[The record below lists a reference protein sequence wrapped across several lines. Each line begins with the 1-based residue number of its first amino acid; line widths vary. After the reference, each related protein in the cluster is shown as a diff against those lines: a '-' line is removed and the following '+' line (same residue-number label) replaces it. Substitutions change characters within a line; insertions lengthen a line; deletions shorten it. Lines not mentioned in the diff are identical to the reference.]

1 MTNQRRTDV
10 GRRQFIRLTGG
21 SALGALA
28 VGGSA
33 TAASADILAAPTP
46 SPSPGIPMS
55 QVLSLP
61 RTPAPT
67 TTLGPAPEQITG
79 GTIAPPN
86 RRIPYTGGTVDPQ
99 TTADDVPTTLP
110 FEFAT
115 AGYTIVDVP
124 EELRPWRNRP
134 VAKGDTGAYVDAQ
147 GVRMFYN
154 DPDVFINGD
163 GKLYDQPVT
172 QIQYGLGCL
181 ASYRTTGDT
190 WFLARAK
197 AHAQRQIDRRV
208 ETRGAWYFP
217 YPFNYT
223 HNEHGGLVYTAPWY
237 SGMAQGEAISLFIQL
252 AQLPDADVTEEERTQ
267 YLAAADGAFAS
278 LLRADDAKPWV
289 VNKDSAG
296 FFWIQEYP
304 IDAPG
309 TSDYTFNGMI
319 FALFGVW
326 DYYQQTRNE
335 LALKL
340 WDGGLTTIAN
350 YYPRLR
356 NTRWLSF
363 YCNTH
368 RLAPLS
374 YHHHHL
380 DLFMQLQWFSGHYSF
395 ARDMD
400 QLLDDYPYPD
410 LVSTDL
416 PSGGTIAFSA
426 GTYTLYQY
434 ATTATG
440 AYDPAKDDA
449 QTATQQVTFARD
461 TSAPATMRRRIHGRG
476 VYYRISAG
484 AYAGWWV
491 GENYTTAFLRGQ
503 WWTKTY
509 LPARTLT
516 FPANAPV
523 DVYKYGTDGAVGTTK
538 TVQWDHASNAPFD
551 QRAVINGRNML
562 RISAGSLTG
571 YWVWHNN
578 VTTDGL

>member
-1 MTNQRRTDV
+1 MTGPRRTDAD
-10 GRRQFIRLTGG
+10 RRRFLRLAGAGTLGG
-21 SALGALA
+21 LA
-28 VGGSA
+28 VGSGA
-33 TAASADILAAPTP
+33 GPALAAGIAGPTP
-46 SPSPGIPMS
+46 KPSPKIPLS

-61 RTPAPT
+61 HVQPPT
-67 TTLGPAPEQITG
+67 TTLGPASEQFTG
-79 GTIAPPN
+79 GRITPAN
-86 RRIPYTGGTVDPQ
+86 KRIPYTGGTVDPR
-99 TTADDVPTTLP
+99 TATDDVPTTLP
-110 FEFAT
+110 FEFNT
-115 AGYTIVDVP
+115 SGYQVVDVP
-124 EELRPWRNRP
+124 ETLRPWRNRP
-134 VAKGDTGAYVDAQ
+134 VPKGDEGAYVDAQ

-163 GKLYDQPVT
+163 GKLYDHPVT

-181 ASYRTTGDT
+181 ASYRTIGDT
-190 WFLARAK
+190 WFLTRAK
-197 AHAQRQIDRRV
+197 AQAQRQIDRRV

-252 AQLPDADVTEEERTQ
+252 AQLPETTEAERTR

-289 VNKDSAG
+289 INKDASG

-319 FALFGVW
+319 FALFGLW

-340 WDGGLTTIAN
+340 WDGGLTTIAA

-356 NTRWLSF
+356 NARWVSY

-368 RLAPLS
+368 RIAPLT
-374 YHHHHL
+374 YHHHHI
-380 DLFMQLQWFSGHYSF
+380 DLFMQLQGFSGHYGF
-395 ARDMD
+395 ARNMD

-410 LVSTDL
+410 LVSDDL
-416 PSGGTIAFSA
+416 PSGGTIAFAA

-434 ATTATG
+434 ATTTTG

-449 QTATQQVTFARD
+449 QTATQQVTFTRA
-461 TSAPATMRRRIHGRG
+461 TTAPASMRRRIKGRG

-484 AYAGWWV
+484 AYTGWWV
-491 GENYTTAFLRGQ
+491 GEYYPNVFLRGQ

-509 LPARTLT
+509 LPTRSLT
-516 FPANAPV
+516 FPANTAV
-523 DVYKYGTDGAVGTTK
+523 DVFKYGTDGTVGSLK
-538 TVQWDHASNAPFD
+538 TVQWDHPSNAPFD
-551 QRAVINGRNML
+551 QRATINGRPML
-562 RISAGSLTG
+562 RISAGTLTG
-571 YWVWHNN
+571 YWVWQGD

>member
-1 MTNQRRTDV
+1 MTGQRRTDV
-10 GRRQFIRLTGG
+10 DRRQFIRLTGG
-21 SALGALA
+21 TALGALA
-28 VGGSA
+28 VGAGA
-33 TAASADILAAPTP
+33 PAASADVFAGPTP
-46 SPSPGIPMS
+46 SPRTGIPLS

-67 TTLGPAPEQITG
+67 TTLGPPPEQFTG
-79 GTIAPPN
+79 GTITPPS

-99 TTADDVPTTLP
+99 TAADDVPTTLP
-110 FEFAT
+110 FEFT
-115 AGYTIVDVP
+115 TTGFTIVDVP

-134 VAKGDTGAYVDAQ
+134 VAKGDEGAYVDAQ

-163 GKLYDQPVT
+163 GKLYDHPVT

-190 WFLARAK
+190 WFLTRAK

-223 HNEHGGLVYTAPWY
+223 HSEHGGLVFTAPWY

-252 AQLPDADVTEEERTQ
+252 AQLTEITAEERTQ

-289 VNKDSAG
+289 VNKDSTG

-319 FALFGVW
+319 FALFGLW
-326 DYYQQTRNE
+326 DYYQHTRNE

-340 WDGGLTTIAN
+340 WDGGLTTISN

-356 NTRWLSF
+356 NTRWLSY

-368 RLAPLS
+368 RIAPLS
-374 YHHHHL
+374 YHHHHI
-380 DLFMQLQWFSGHYSF
+380 DLFMQLQWFSGHYTF

-416 PSGGTIAFSA
+416 PSGGTIAFAA
-426 GTYTLYQY
+426 GNYTLYQY

-449 QTATQQVTFARD
+449 QTATKQVTFSQA
-461 TSAPATMRRRIHGRG
+461 TAAPATMRRRIHGRG

-484 AYAGWWV
+484 AYTGWWV

-509 LPARTLT
+509 LPARILT
-516 FPANAPV
+516 FPANTPV
-523 DVYKYGTDGAVGTTK
+523 DVFKYGTDGAVGTTK

-551 QRAVINGRNML
+551 QRATINGRNML
-562 RISAGSLTG
+562 RISAGTLTG
-571 YWVWHNN
+571 YWVWQND